1 MALYGVLI
9 WTLSVLVVIGCV
21 VLFALVRFVVPRRRH
36 RRRRVQRGAA
46 SGSGARPAASRA
58 ARRSS
63 TSLR

>member
-9 WTLSVLVVIGCV
+9 WTLSVLIVIGCV
-21 VLFALVRFVVPRRRH
+21 VLFALVRFVVPRKR
-36 RRRRVQRGAA
+36 RRRRVQRGAP
-46 SGSGARPAASRA
+46 SGEEVRPAAARA

>member
-9 WTLSVLVVIGCV
+9 WTLSVLIVIGCV
-21 VLFALVRFVVPRRRH
+21 VLFALVRFVVPRKRH
-36 RRRRVQRGAA
+36 RRRVARGA
-46 SGSGARPAASRA
+46 SKGAGQGPAASRA